1 MVVWTVPTVFQNSS
15 VADPVS
21 CLCQNEHRQRDFA
34 NRANG
39 KRFNINRCE
48 PPSEQ
53 RTTLLHNSQ
62 ITFYC
67 PASARNIILT
77 ICTLASRGS

>member
-53 RTTLLHNSQ
+53 RTILRLCFTAQHLLATLFLQ
-62 ITFYC
+62 FV
-67 PASARNIILT
+67 PWL
-77 ICTLASRGS
+77 LDVVD